1 METETGSVPT
11 KKRSARR
18 SSVSTRIIL
27 VQVAVVLV
35 IMAANGAV
43 SALQETQRLRALL
56 RQREE
61 QLLARLPSTL
71 SAPLWNIDNVMMD
84 SILATEMMDTDLQA
98 IVVKSTSGTTGKRR
112 DSRGTVVAWA
122 KLDERAFPAS
132 RSRHLSS
139 NIIYQGKAIGTVDI
153 YLSDSSISGALR
165 ATLLQT
171 AFAVGIVI
179 MLLSLST
186 LIIIRILVARP
197 LKLVDHALGR
207 LGGGD
212 LSSTV
217 TFRSQNEIGVL
228 AQTFNV
234 MTDRLKR
241 TMEDLR
247 RSEEKYR
254 GIFENSMEGFFQST
268 LEGRFLTANPSMA
281 VLLGYDSPSDL
292 TSRVTDIGRLLFVRP
307 EDRKEI
313 VALLFSGGTVPGR
326 EVQLRRKDGEVI
338 WVSVHERLVRAPDGA
353 PLHIEGFIY
362 DVTERRKLEAQLLQ
376 SRKMESVGLLAGGVA
391 HDFNNLLTP
400 ILGYA
405 DILASIFAEG
415 DPRFN
420 LLEEIRRAAE
430 RARDLTQQLLAF
442 SRKQVMVLKT
452 VNLGEIVRRFKDILR
467 RTIRENI
474 HIEID
479 ISPSLSAVRAD
490 AGQIEQ
496 VLLNLSI
503 NAQDAMP
510 AEGGTLVIEAADVD
524 LGESYSAHHPET
536 PPGPYVMLAV
546 SDTGAGMDEQ
556 TREHIFDPFFTTK
569 ELGKGTGLG
578 LSTVYGIVKQH
589 GGSINVYSEK
599 NHGSTFKI
607 FLPRA
612 AEDRVAIDQAPPS
625 TAPVQGTETI
635 LVAEDEETV
644 RRLACTMLGSLGYRV
659 LAADTVESCIALASA
674 HRGRIDLL
682 LTDVIMPKMNGRD
695 LYDVLQR
702 SQGDLKVLFMSGYS
716 GNVIAHHGVLDEGMQ
731 FIQKPFTLRA
741 LSAKVRLILD
751 SGS

>member
-11 KKRSARR
+11 KNRAARR
-18 SSVSTRIIL
+18 GSVSTRIIL

-43 SALQETQRLRALL
+43 SALQETHRLRALL

-71 SAPLWNIDNVMMD
+71 SAPLWNIDNVVMD
-84 SILATEMMDTDLQA
+84 SILATEMVDTDLQA

-112 DSRGTVVAWA
+112 DSRGTVEAWA
-122 KLDERAFPAS
+122 KPDEQAFPAS
-132 RSRHLSS
+132 RFRRLSS
-139 NIIYQGKAIGTVDI
+139 DIVYQGKAIGTVDI
-153 YLSDSSISGALR
+153 YLSDSSITGALR

-171 AFAVGIVI
+171 VFAVGVVIV
-179 MLLSLST
+179 LLSLST
-186 LIIIRILVARP
+186 LVIIRLLVARP

-207 LGGGD
+207 IAGGD

-234 MTDRLKR
+234 MTERLKG

-254 GIFENSMEGFFQST
+254 GIFENSVEGFFQST
-268 LEGRFLTANPSMA
+268 LEGRLLTANPSMA
-281 VLLGYDSPSDL
+281 DLLGYDSPSDL
-292 TSRVTDIGRLLFVRP
+292 IERVTDTGRQLFVRP
-307 EDRKEI
+307 EDREEI
-313 VALLFSGGTVPGR
+313 VATLLSEGTVHER
-326 EVQLRRKDGEVI
+326 EIQLHRKEGEAV
-338 WVSVHERLVRAPDGA
+338 WVSVHERLVRGPDGS
-353 PLHIEGFIY
+353 PLHIEGFIH

-405 DILASIFAEG
+405 DILASGFTPG
-415 DPRFN
+415 DPSFD

-452 VNLGEIVRRFKDILR
+452 VDLGEIIRRFTDILR

-474 HIEID
+474 HIEIA
-479 ISPSLSAVRAD
+479 IAPSLSAVRAD

-510 AEGGTLVIEAADVD
+510 AEGGTLVIEAADID
-524 LGESYSAHHPET
+524 LGESYAAQHPET
-536 PPGPYVMLAV
+536 PPGRYVMLAV
-546 SDTGAGMDEQ
+546 SDTGVGMDER
-556 TREHIFDPFFTTK
+556 TLEHIFEPFFTTK

-589 GGSINVYSEK
+589 GGSITVYSEK

-607 FLPRA
+607 LLPRVAENSA
-612 AEDRVAIDQAPPS
+612 AVDQAPPS
-625 TAPVQGTETI
+625 TAPARGTETI
-635 LVAEDEETV
+635 LVVEDEEAV

-659 LAADTVESCIALASA
+659 LAADTVESCVALASA

-695 LYDVLQR
+695 LYHVLQR
-702 SQGDLKVLFMSGYS
+702 GQADLKVLFMSGYS
-716 GNVIAHHGVLDEGMQ
+716 GSVIAHHGVLDEGMQ

-741 LSAKVRLILD
+741 LSAKVRLVLD
-751 SGS
+751 SAS

>member
-1 METETGSVPT
+1 METDTGSVPR
-11 KKRSARR
+11 KRRSARR
-18 SSVSTRIIL
+18 GSVSTKIIL

-43 SALQETQRLRALL
+43 SALLETQRLRTVL

-71 SAPLWNIDNVMMD
+71 SAPLWNIDNVVMD
-84 SILATEMMDTDLQA
+84 SILATEMVDTDVLA
-98 IVVKSTSGTTGKRR
+98 IVVKSTSGTMGKRR
-112 DSRGTVVAWA
+112 DSGGTVVAWT
-122 KLDERAFPAS
+122 KPDEMAFPAS
-132 RSRHLSS
+132 RSRRLSS

-153 YLSDSSISGALR
+153 YLSNSSITDALR

-171 AFAVGIVI
+171 AFAVGVVI

-186 LIIIRILVARP
+186 LIIIRLLVARP

-207 LGGGD
+207 FAGGD

-217 TFRSQNEIGVL
+217 TFRSQSEIGVL

-234 MTDRLKR
+234 MAERLKG

-281 VLLGYDSPSDL
+281 VLLGYDSPADL
-292 TSRVTDIGRLLFVRP
+292 TSHVTDIGRQLFVRP
-307 EDRKEI
+307 EDREET
-313 VALLFSGGTVPGR
+313 VATLLSEGKVSGR
-326 EVQLRRKDGEVI
+326 EIQLRRKDGEVV
-338 WVSVHERLVRAPDGA
+338 WVSVHERLLRGPDGV
-353 PLHIEGFIY
+353 PLHVDGFIH

-405 DILASIFAEG
+405 EIMASSFTEG
-415 DPRFN
+415 DPLFG
-420 LLEEIRRAAE
+420 LLEEIRSAAE

-452 VNLGEIVRRFKDILR
+452 VDLGEIIRRFKDILR

-474 HIEID
+474 HIEIA

-510 AEGGTLVIEAADVD
+510 SEGGALVIEAADVD
-524 LGESYSAHHPET
+524 FGESYSAHHPET
-536 PPGPYVMLAV
+536 PPGQYVMLAV

-556 TREHIFDPFFTTK
+556 TLEHIFDPFFTTK
-569 ELGKGTGLG
+569 EPGKGTGLG

-599 NHGSTFKI
+599 SHGSTFKI
-607 FLPRA
+607 LLPRA
-612 AEDRVAIDQAPPS
+612 AEERVAMDQAPPS
-625 TAPVQGTETI
+625 AAPVQGTETI

-659 LAADTVESCIALASA
+659 LAADTVESCIALAGA

-682 LTDVIMPKMNGRD
+682 LTDVIMPKMNGRE
-695 LYDVLQR
+695 LYNVLQR
-702 SQGDLKVLFMSGYS
+702 GQRDLKVLFMSGYS
-716 GNVIAHHGVLDEGMQ
+716 GSVITHHGVLDEGMQ

-741 LSAKVRLILD
+741 LSAKVRLVLD
-751 SGS
+751 SAS